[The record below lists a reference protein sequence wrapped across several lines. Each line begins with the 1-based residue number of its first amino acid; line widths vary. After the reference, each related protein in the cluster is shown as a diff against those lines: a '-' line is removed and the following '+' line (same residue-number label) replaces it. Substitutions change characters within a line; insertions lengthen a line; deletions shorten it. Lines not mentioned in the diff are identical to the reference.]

1 MIAAEVADDDLNNE
15 VISCEEYLD
24 EFISLSRRIKE
35 KTDNSYLNISMR
47 YKTDC
52 SISAR
57 NHKRYKL
64 PKIQIKKFDGHLLS
78 YLSFWGQFK
87 KIHEDKNL
95 DDVDKFHYLAQS
107 MLPGTRAY
115 ELIESYPLT
124 SENYPKVISAFT
136 ERFGNQEILT
146 EIYVRE
152 LLKLITQNVHS
163 QGKDKL
169 PLMSLFDKI
178 ESHIR
183 ALESL
188 GVNQNSNAAWLYPMV
203 ESCLFAEL
211 IRVWQRS
218 VLFNA
223 KGPRLSNLLEFLQK
237 EVEGEQRVKLARSGF
252 DISPSSREE
261 HPKESKLKNKKPFMS
276 PASLVA
282 TKEINC
288 VFCRKSHESKECF

>member
-1 MIAAEVADDDLNNE
+1 MIAAEVPDDDLNNE

-35 KTDNSYLNISMR
+35 KTDNSDLNISIR
-47 YKTDC
+47 SKTDS
-52 SISAR
+52 SISAC
-57 NHKRYKL
+57 NDKRYKL

-152 LLKLITQNVHS
+152 LLKLIIQNVHS

-169 PLMSLFDKI
+169 PLMTLFDKI

-188 GVNQNSNAAWLYPMV
+188 GVNQNSNAAWLFPMV
-203 ESCLFAEL
+203 ESCLSAEL

-223 KGPRLSNLLEFLQK
+223 KGPRLSNLLEFLRK

-261 HPKESKLKNKKPFMS
+261 HPKESKLKIKNLS
-276 PASLVA
+276 
-282 TKEINC
+282 
-288 VFCRKSHESKECF
+288 